1 MQAPDAERI
10 GYQDDS
16 VDLLQRFQNT
26 GDLLLHQARRFGKF
40 LQRGRMSRVDDMAH
54 KQIVEPC
61 RRNGWRHSAI
71 LQGIQGSL
79 IRSSRAPILYPD
91 NVPELPEVETV
102 VRGLDKRVAGDTIES
117 VWIGSRKQ
125 TLKSAAGLI
134 VATLEGKRIVR
145 VHRAG
150 KHIVFDLAGAS
161 GISGVKSSNASKSNA
176 SKKKSERSGRG
187 RTRPGAS
194 EQTAQWIVH
203 LGMTGRLVVSEAPA
217 EIAKH
222 THLIAKLASGRE
234 LRFIDPR
241 MFGKLSVHAG
251 GFDPGG
257 VEPLEVDEGQFVA
270 LFRERKT
277 PIKSALLNQKLL
289 RGVGNI
295 YADESLFRAGI
306 RPRRRAS
313 SISGKQLSVLHRSVQ
328 EVLREAIALGGS
340 SISDYVDAD
349 GEEGF
354 FQLQHKVY
362 GREGQPCLACATPIR
377 RVVLAGRSSHYC
389 SKCQK

>member
-1 MQAPDAERI
+1 
-10 GYQDDS
+10 
-16 VDLLQRFQNT
+16 
-26 GDLLLHQARRFGKF
+26 
-40 LQRGRMSRVDDMAH
+40 
-54 KQIVEPC
+54 
-61 RRNGWRHSAI
+61 
-71 LQGIQGSL
+71 
-79 IRSSRAPILYPD
+79 
-91 NVPELPEVETV
+91 VPELPEVETI
-102 VRGLDKRVAGDTIES
+102 VRGLHQRVAGDTVES
-117 VWIGSRKQ
+117 IWIGSRKQ
-125 TLKSAAGLI
+125 PLKSPAGVI
-134 VATLEGKRIVR
+134 AATLEGKRIVK

-150 KHIVFDLAGAS
+150 KHIVFDLEGEARAS
-161 GISGVKSSNASKSNA
+161 HAKTNSRAVRSKTRRAASLQNKDEA
-176 SKKKSERSGRG
+176 
-187 RTRPGAS
+187 
-194 EQTAQWIVH
+194 TAQWIVH
-203 LGMTGRLVVSEAPA
+203 LGMTGRLVVCEPAA

-241 MFGKLSVHAG
+241 MFGKLSVHTG

-257 VEPLEVDEGQFVA
+257 IEPLEVSEERFIE
-270 LFRERKT
+270 LFRGRKT

-306 RPRRRAS
+306 RPRRRAAT
-313 SISGKQLSVLHRSVQ
+313 ITREQLGKLHAAVQ

-354 FQLQHKVY
+354 FQLQHRVY
-362 GREGQPCLACATPIR
+362 GREDEPCLVCGTVIR

-389 SKCQK
+389 SNCQK

>member
-1 MQAPDAERI
+1 M
-10 GYQDDS
+10 
-16 VDLLQRFQNT
+16 
-26 GDLLLHQARRFGKF
+26 
-40 LQRGRMSRVDDMAH
+40 
-54 KQIVEPC
+54 
-61 RRNGWRHSAI
+61 
-71 LQGIQGSL
+71 
-79 IRSSRAPILYPD
+79 
-91 NVPELPEVETV
+91 PELPEVETI
-102 VRGLDKRVAGDTIES
+102 VRGLDQRVAGDTVES

-125 TLKSAAGLI
+125 PLKSPAGI
-134 VATLEGKRIVR
+134 IASTLECKRILR

-150 KHIVFDLAGAS
+150 KHIVFDLEGEARAATRR
-161 GISGVKSSNASKSNA
+161 SS
-176 SKKKSERSGRG
+176 
-187 RTRPGAS
+187 RTKQGKHDV
-194 EQTAQWIVH
+194 QTAQWIVH
-203 LGMTGRLVVSEAPA
+203 LGMTGRLIVCEPAA

-241 MFGKLSVHAG
+241 MFGKLSVHLQSG

-257 VEPLEVDEGQFVA
+257 IEPLEVSQEQFVA
-270 LFRERKT
+270 LFRGRKT

-306 RPRRRAS
+306 RPRRRATA
-313 SISGKQLSVLHRSVQ
+313 ITRQQLSQLHRAVR

-354 FQLQHKVY
+354 FQLQHRVY
-362 GREGQPCLACATPIR
+362 GREGEPCLVCGTAIR

-389 SKCQK
+389 AKCQK